1 MVEGSIKCNN
11 TKEKMLE
18 LKIEKK
24 GIRCLKLMYNLL
36 MSMIVLVVI
45 IPRIR
50 VKINAKENKIYL
62 ASRNKEMKLIS
73 QNKIQAEETARQTG
87 FQQIIK
93 EQEECIKKLE
103 KITFIIIKRIGD
115 IVCGLVGVLVT
126 IPLAIVTKITY
137 MIMGDF
143 KSIFYIQQRVG
154 KNGKIFNIYKFR
166 SMVCNSEEVIQ
177 ELLKKKSYKEEWEAS
192 QKFENDPRVTKIGK
206 FLRKTSLDEMP
217 QMYNLLKGDMSLI
230 GPRPLVVGE
239 LESHNGDNEIYESI
253 KPGISGWWA
262 CNGRS
267 TTTYQKRLELEY
279 YYVENMSLK
288 LDVKCIFG
296 TVKSVLIKEGA
307 K

>member
-166 SMVCNSEEVIQ
+166 SMVCNSEEVLQ